1 MDHAQT
7 RLLLQEGLH
16 IAVRSVGPEAAP
28 PVVFLHGWGSS
39 ARMWDTT
46 AAVLSQAFRC
56 ISLDLPG
63 HGDSDKPP
71 HDWYTIPRFA
81 AAVAEVCRRLHL
93 ARPTLVGHS
102 MGGTVALELAAE
114 GAMPLAGLVAV
125 NPVVDG
131 SRTPV
136 RPWLE
141 RASGPVLGVLR
152 WMWPLAARWWANGHR
167 EPESAGS
174 SARQRQRADLLR
186 TTPEAALGSARAVM
200 NHNLF
205 PKLSRIHTPTLILVG
220 ERDNTVHPWQGAAAA
235 RRIPGA
241 RLQSLPCGHHPMDEV
256 PEAFQAALRD
266 FLLSEVLA

>member
-1 MDHAQT
+1 MDQRQV

-16 IAVRSVGPEAAP
+16 ITVRSVGPEAAP

-46 AAVLSQAFRC
+46 TAALSDAFHC
-56 ISLDLPG
+56 IALDLPG

-81 AAVAEVCRRLHL
+81 AAVAETCQALGL

-114 GAMPLAGLVAV
+114 GHLPLSGLVAV

-131 SRTPV
+131 VRTPV

-141 RASGPVLGVLR
+141 RATGPVLGVLR
-152 WMWPLAARWWANGHR
+152 WMWPLAARWWSDGRRGPGAGHTSYR
-167 EPESAGS
+167 
-174 SARQRQRADLLR
+174 RRQRADLLR
-186 TTPEAALGSARAVM
+186 TTPEAALGSALAVM
-200 NHNLF
+200 RHDLF
-205 PKLSRIHTPTLILVG
+205 PKLSRIHVPTLILVG
-220 ERDNTVHPWQGAAAA
+220 ERDNTVHPWQGVAAA

-241 RLQSLPCGHHPMDEV
+241 RLRWLPCGHHPMDEL
-256 PEAFQAALRD
+256 PQAFQAALRT